1 MCDDNFAAFGL
12 LRAARDRGLRVP
24 QDMGIAAFN
33 NAPLAE
39 YLDPPLTAVDIDTAM
54 QGRQTAQLLFEQIAQ
69 KTPATAGAGCAAA
82 DCARVQRAG
91 IKKA

>member
-24 QDMGIAAFN
+24 QDIGIAAFN

-39 YLDPPLTAVDIDTAM
+39 YLDPPLTAVEIDTAM

-69 KTPATAGAGCAAA
+69 KTPPRQVLVAP
-82 DCARVQRAG
+82 RLIVRASSVR
-91 IKKA
+91 I

>member
-24 QDMGIAAFN
+24 QDIGIAAFN

-69 KTPATAGAGCAAA
+69 KTPLRQVLVAP
-82 DCARVQRAG
+82 RLIVRASSVRE
-91 IKKA
+91 

>member
-1 MCDDNFAAFGL
+1 M
-12 LRAARDRGLRVP
+12 P
-24 QDMGIAAFN
+24 QDIGIAAFN

-69 KTPATAGAGCAAA
+69 KTPLRQVLVAP
-82 DCARVQRAG
+82 RLIVRASSVRE
-91 IKKA
+91 

>member
-12 LRAARDRGLRVP
+12 LRAARGRGLRVP
-24 QDMGIAAFN
+24 QDIGIAAFN

-69 KTPATAGAGCAAA
+69 KTPPRQVLVAP
-82 DCARVQRAG
+82 RLIVRASSVRE
-91 IKKA
+91 

>member
-12 LRAARDRGLRVP
+12 LRAARDRSLRVP
-24 QDMGIAAFN
+24 QDIGIAAFN

-39 YLDPPLTAVDIDTAM
+39 YLDPPLTAVEIDTAM

-69 KTPATAGAGCAAA
+69 KTPPRQVLVAP
-82 DCARVQRAG
+82 RLIVRASSVRE
-91 IKKA
+91 